1 MTSANKRFAQKAIAV
16 VVIVTLLY
24 GVGVAPLVMIFVTAL
39 VLVIFVITRRAQ
51 NKEIE
56 RIFDFYL
63 AAEAILRDEDRRW
76 YGFEVAEVIENGEMG
91 LEELPDPP
99 PLLMFTLGAL
109 HHLIGNDATS
119 KEYLA
124 RVVEDEGFE
133 ERNRTAPSG
142 QLRRYVQLL
151 RRIEGE
157 PSLAP
162 QTLGAVRSLE
172 TMRRRRAFTLLAEAR
187 KSLKIVDPPQIKQVA
202 IAPAAVDSQ
211 SANVNSEIKPPSSP
225 PPPIMDV
232 LNDIYQDENA
242 PSN

>member
-24 GVGVAPLVMIFVTAL
+24 GAGVAPVVMMFVTAV
-39 VLVIFVITRRAQ
+39 VLVIFVVSRRAQ
-51 NKEIE
+51 NKEVE

-76 YGFEVAEVIENGEMG
+76 YGFEVAEVIEHGEMA

-119 KEYLA
+119 KEYLS

-142 QLRRYVQLL
+142 QLRRYVSLL

-172 TMRRRRAFTLLAEAR
+172 RMRRRRAFTLLVEAR
-187 KSLKIVDPPQIKQVA
+187 KSLTIVDPPKINQTA
-202 IAPAAVDSQ
+202 TAAAAAASQ
-211 SANVNSEIKPPSSP
+211 NATVKSEIRPPVSP
-225 PPPIMDV
+225 PPPIRDV
-232 LNDIYQDENA
+232 LHDIYQDEHPPN
-242 PSN
+242 